1 MTRTKNTIR
10 ASVAIMFCAS
20 ALATACSSSDAE
32 PIVCNLSH
40 ISDCVAPCDKAEEQ
54 KGLSAASYH
63 WISSGKMEV
72 TMTNVSLPCQS
83 GVFESEAK
91 IDNSRIEITTKPEG
105 GNSSCKCFKNYRIEV
120 GGIPQGDY
128 MVVIDGRELGM
139 VRIY

>member
-1 MTRTKNTIR
+1 MTRTINKHKSLGAVI
-10 ASVAIMFCAS
+10 ILAS

-40 ISDCVAPCDKAEEQ
+40 ISDCVAPCNMAEGQ
-54 KGLSAASYH
+54 KDMSAASYH

-72 TMTNVSLPCQS
+72 TLTNVALPCQS

-105 GNSSCKCFKNYRIEV
+105 GNSS
-120 GGIPQGDY
+120 
-128 MVVIDGRELGM
+128 
-139 VRIY
+139 

>member
-1 MTRTKNTIR
+1 MTRTINKHKSLGAVI
-10 ASVAIMFCAS
+10 ILAS

-40 ISDCVAPCDKAEEQ
+40 ISDCVAPCNMAEGQ
-54 KGLSAASYH
+54 KDMSAASYN

-72 TMTNVSLPCQS
+72 TMTNVALPCQS

-105 GNSSCKCFKNYRIEV
+105 GNSSCKCYKNYRIEV

-128 MVVIDGRELGM
+128 MVVIDGRDLGM